1 MKHSNLFIFVLII
14 ILGIA
19 VYANSLEGKF
29 LWDDRDLIEEN
40 MRIRSFLNS
49 QKIFTEHIGAG
60 VAKQSSSYRPIQIFT
75 YMIDYS
81 LWRLNPKGYHITN
94 TLLHILAALSL
105 FWLISIIFKDNLLSM
120 FTSILFVVHPIHTE
134 AVTYISG
141 RADCLAAFF
150 MLLCFAFYIKQLNS
164 KSLITY
170 ILMLLS
176 YILALLSRENS
187 LILPALLLLYH
198 YAFNKKLN
206 VKNFTSIL
214 GILFAYILL
223 RATIFIPS
231 TNTHSFTFS
240 QRLPGFFAAIT
251 NYLKLLILP
260 FNLHMEYGLK
270 LFSFQN
276 PKVILGIILLFS
288 LLIFA
293 FKKKTKNNMLFFSM
307 FWFFIAL
314 LPSSNL
320 YPINAYMA
328 EHWLYIPS
336 IGFFLI
342 FAKVLTYLYRTKDL
356 KIPAI
361 IFIISLIAFY
371 SFLTIEQNNYWKE
384 PLAFYERTL
393 EYTPNSARVLNNL
406 ANIYHSMG
414 KTKKAIALNKKAI
427 EIKPDYDEAYNN
439 LGTSYHFLGR
449 DEEAIKFYKKA
460 IEVNPTYAVAYS
472 NLGASYHAIGKDREA
487 IDVYEEAIK
496 LNPENPAGYNNLG
509 VSYQAIGEYEMAILV
524 YKKALEIA
532 PSDAAIHFNLSV
544 VYFRQGQYNLA
555 IKYCDKAITLEP
567 EGVDKE
573 FLEALKPYRK

>member
-1 MKHSNLFIFVLII
+1 MFTKNIFICCLIV
-14 ILGIA
+14 ILGLA

-29 LWDDRDLIEEN
+29 LWDDEALIEKN
-40 MRIRSFLNS
+40 ARIRDWSNIP
-49 QKIFTEHIGAG
+49 KIFSETIGAG
-60 VAKQSSSYRPIQIFT
+60 TKVNFSSYRPIQIFT

-393 EYTPNSARVLNNL
+393 KCAPDAARPYYNL
-406 ANIYHSMG
+406 G
-414 KTKKAIALNKKAI
+414 KTYVDMGRKKEAIPLFERAI
-427 EIKPDYDEAYNN
+427 EIDPNYVGAYNN
-439 LGTSYHFLGR
+439 L
-449 DEEAIKFYKKA
+449 
-460 IEVNPTYAVAYS
+460 AVGY
-472 NLGASYHAIGKDREA
+472 
-487 IDVYEEAIK
+487 YEEGKKQKA
-496 LNPENPAGYNNLG
+496 LPL
-509 VSYQAIGEYEMAILV
+509 L
-524 YKKALEIA
+524 KKALEINPNYA
-532 PSDAAIHFNLSV
+532 EAHSNLAI
-544 VYFRQGQYNLA
+544 VYYYKNEHNLA
-555 IKYCDKAITLEP
+555 IKHCDKAIELGHSISP
-567 EGVDKE
+567 K
-573 FLEALKPYRK
+573 FLELLKPYKR